1 MGNNREK
8 QLSPSNDAGQNYIE
22 AVKAIKQA
30 ILQSRYKAA
39 VLANGEMLSL
49 YFGVGKYVSQN
60 SRNGFWGTSA
70 IETIS
75 NQLQNELPGLRG
87 FSATNIRLM
96 RLFYESWNDYFVN
109 HQLPTDELRAGN
121 LNHQLPTDDLQIS
134 TNELLIFCPLS
145 MGDLKDDF
153 VSDFLKVGFTNHSEI
168 LSKTKTLEERI
179 FYIRHCANEFW
190 SVETLKYHLR
200 SHFFEKQGCLPNNF
214 GTTIPQRELQA
225 NALMSFKDEYLLDY
239 INIEDPEVEDERVIE
254 NKIVR
259 NIKKFIMTLG
269 SDFCFIGNQYRLVV
283 DDDEY
288 FIDLL
293 FFNRQLQCLVAI
305 ELKRGK
311 FKAEYL
317 GQLNLYLSLLDE
329 YVRRPYENK
338 SIGILLCTEQKK
350 KTVEFALRDFNK
362 PMGVATYKTAEELPE
377 EYRQVFKNLEGI
389 KKLL

>member
-1 MGNNREK
+1 MENSKGN
-8 QLSPSNDAGQNYIE
+8 QLSPSNNEGQNYIE

-39 VLANGEMLSL
+39 VLANGEMLFL
-49 YFGVGKYVSQN
+49 YFGVGKYVSLN
-60 SRNGFWGTSA
+60 SRDNFWGTNA

-87 FSATNIRLM
+87 FSVSNIKNM
-96 RLFYESWNDYFVN
+96 RIFYESWCSYFSN
-109 HQLPTDELRAGN
+109 RQLPTGDLKLED
-121 LNHQLPTDDLQIS
+121 LNCQMATDDLQIS
-134 TNELLIFCPLS
+134 INELLTFRRSPI
-145 MGDLKDDF
+145 GDLKDDF
-153 VSDFLKVGFTNHSEI
+153 ISDFLKVGFTNHSEI

-200 SHFFEKQGCLPNNF
+200 SHFFEKRGSLSNNF
-214 GTTIPQRELQA
+214 ETTIPQKELRA

-377 EYRQVFKNLEGI
+377 EYRQVFKRLEGI